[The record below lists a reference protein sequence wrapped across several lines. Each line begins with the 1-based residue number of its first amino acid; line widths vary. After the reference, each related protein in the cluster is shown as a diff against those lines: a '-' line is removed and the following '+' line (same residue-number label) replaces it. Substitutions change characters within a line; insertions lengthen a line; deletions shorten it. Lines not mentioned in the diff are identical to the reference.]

1 MAFSHETEIIFKVV
15 FAVLIIVNIAGN
27 FLVCWVVRRF
37 QSMKTPMNY
46 LLVNL
51 AACDMLVGV
60 FFVPRHLLWGFYE
73 HPSGR
78 LGDFLCKCLTYGILS
93 WPASCA
99 SVYTLITIAW
109 ERYNAIMKPH
119 SKRFSIRKIRIAVF
133 LCWALAFLISLLDII
148 VIKYDPSIK
157 SCDYKW
163 MMNWGVKLDAA
174 VWLFA
179 VGCLPSLIMLALYGR
194 VIRTLW
200 CSRHKIADVSQR
212 SLLKSRKRV
221 TKAAVT
227 VTVILFVCWMPN
239 LLYYF
244 ITSYTPRTSSTAET
258 LNNASPIFY
267 RTSHV
272 LLLLNSSINPF
283 VYAVQDVRFRRC
295 MSRILCRRLVSR
307 QKSFHRDKSTTQADA
322 L

>member
-1 MAFSHETEIIFKVV
+1 MTFSHEEIIFKIV
-15 FAVLIIVNIAGN
+15 FAVLIVVNVAGN
-27 FLVCWVVRRF
+27 CLVCWVVRRF
-37 QSMKTPMNY
+37 RSMKTPMNY

-51 AACDMLVGV
+51 AVCDMLVGI
-60 FFVPRHLLWGFYE
+60 FFFPRHILWGLYE
-73 HPSGR
+73 HPSGK
-78 LGDFLCKCLTYGILS
+78 LGDFLCKFVTYGILS

-119 SKRFSIRKIRIAVF
+119 STRFSTRKIRIAVI
-133 LCWALAFLISLLDII
+133 LCWTLAFLISLLDII
-148 VIKYDPSIK
+148 VVQYNSSIN

-163 MMNWGVKLDAA
+163 MMSWGVKLDAA

-200 CSRHKIADVSQR
+200 CSRHKVADVSQR
-212 SLLKSRKRV
+212 SLHKSRKRV

-244 ITSYTPRTSSTAET
+244 ITSFTPQTSSTAEN

-267 RTSHV
+267 RVSHV

-295 MSRILCRRLVSR
+295 MARILCGRLITRR
-307 QKSFHRDKSTTQADA
+307 KSLQRERTTTQADN